1 MRVPALLPRPSRRVL
16 RLYVKLRRATGG
28 VAAVEFSLL
37 LPLMLMLYLGSA
49 ETTQAVMSGRKAALA
64 VKTLSDLVSQQA
76 ANTIMTDST
85 MGNIFDA
92 AAAIMQPFQSSQAVT
107 GTSSPC
113 GLTLCLDVSG
123 VSFTAYTSDPTTASA
138 PAPSMSH

>member
-49 ETTQAVMSGRKAALA
+49 ETTQAVMSGRKAREKMDAGADAVQLYTGLIYRGPALVGECVRA
-64 VKTLSDLVSQQA
+64 VA
-76 ANTIMTDST
+76 R
-85 MGNIFDA
+85 
-92 AAAIMQPFQSSQAVT
+92 
-107 GTSSPC
+107 
-113 GLTLCLDVSG
+113 
-123 VSFTAYTSDPTTASA
+123 
-138 PAPSMSH
+138 